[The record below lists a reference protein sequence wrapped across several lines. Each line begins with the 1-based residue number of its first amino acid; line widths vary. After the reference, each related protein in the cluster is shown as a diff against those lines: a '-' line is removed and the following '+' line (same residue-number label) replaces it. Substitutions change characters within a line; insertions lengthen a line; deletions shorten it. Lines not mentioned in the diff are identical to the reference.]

1 MKKVS
6 IVLGCL
12 LLLGFSTNALAAKS
26 SVAHCGC
33 NDDGTDLVWTY
44 LEVSSKSK
52 GHMQHNMSDLE
63 ECYIDVWDE
72 GAQEWVEVYVDT
84 YERTADDCT
93 FNGTTLSGLLACDP
107 VPLEGESCAAGEE
120 PL

>member
-33 NDDGTDLVWTY
+33 NDDGSDLVWTY

-52 GHMQHNMSDLE
+52 GHKQHNMSDLE
-63 ECYIDVWDE
+63 ECYIDVLVDE
-72 GAQEWVEVYVDT
+72 VWVEVYVDT
-84 YERTADDCT
+84 YERAADDCT
-93 FNGTTLSGLLACDP
+93 FNGTELSGLSACDP
-107 VPLEGESCAAGEE
+107 IPTEGESCAAGDPE
-120 PL
+120 

>member
-52 GHMQHNMSDLE
+52 GHMQHNEFDLE
-63 ECYIDVWDE
+63 DCYIDVLVGDK
-72 GAQEWVEVYVDT
+72 WVEEYVDT
-84 YERTADDCT
+84 YERAADDCT
-93 FNGTTLSGLLACDP
+93 FNGTTLSGLSTCELIP
-107 VPLEGESCAAGEE
+107 TEGESCAAGVPE
-120 PL
+120 